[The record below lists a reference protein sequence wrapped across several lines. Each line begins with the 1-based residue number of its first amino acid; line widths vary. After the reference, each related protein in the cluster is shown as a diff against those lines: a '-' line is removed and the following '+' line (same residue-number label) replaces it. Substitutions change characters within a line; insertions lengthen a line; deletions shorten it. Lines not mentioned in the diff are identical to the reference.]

1 MIISL
6 SRSIHAGEKSLIGG
20 SLCGRQTPFV
30 VPMKNYSKS
39 KLKASRKKKILINSH
54 ILHSRQLIAYGS

>member
-39 KLKASRKKKILINSH
+39 KLKASRKKKKKNL
-54 ILHSRQLIAYGS
+54 

>member
-39 KLKASRKKKILINSH
+39 KLKASRKKILINSH